1 MTLKAITKLALLL
14 TLMVGSVA
22 CSSSR
27 KTGSVTSRFPGGV
40 NRDGS
45 DRSTRYPD
53 GFPIPLPG
61 STNST
66 KGMPPG
72 QAKKVYGDKS
82 AKAYAPGQQKKKHN
96 GQGNGKGNSKGKKG
110 KGKKH

>member
-1 MTLKAITKLALLL
+1 MTFRSITRLTFFLALL
-14 TLMVGSVA
+14 VASVA

-40 NRDGS
+40 KREGS
-45 DRSTRYPD
+45 DRSSRYPD

-61 STNST
+61 SSTSST

-96 GQGNGKGNSKGKKG
+96 GQGNGKHKGKGKKG
-110 KGKKH
+110 KKH

>member
-1 MTLKAITKLALLL
+1 MTLKAITRLAFALTLAL
-14 TLMVGSVA
+14 TTVA

-40 NRDGS
+40 KREGS

-53 GFPIPLPG
+53 GYPLPIPG
-61 STNST
+61 TSTSRST

-82 AKAYAPGQQKKKHN
+82 AKAYAPGQQKKKGH
-96 GQGNGKGNSKGKKG
+96 GKGNGKGKGKG